1 VLREQQSHGVW
12 MSKLPAILRTVLGLA
27 FVVFG
32 LNFFLHFIK
41 QPAPSKAAL
50 EFMIPFIGGNYMN
63 VVKVIEIGAGVLL
76 LANLWVPLALTLLA
90 PVLVGIVIFH
100 ASFEPSGLPLPLVLI
115 ALEVAVAFA
124 YRDAFAPMLQ
134 RKTRPHAAARKA
146 SAGATPADRGTVA
159 A

>member
-63 VVKVIEIGAGVLL
+63 VVKVIEI
-76 LANLWVPLALTLLA
+76 
-90 PVLVGIVIFH
+90 
-100 ASFEPSGLPLPLVLI
+100 
-115 ALEVAVAFA
+115 AVAFA

-134 RKTRPHAAARKA
+134 RKTSPH
-146 SAGATPADRGTVA
+146 ADRGTVA